1 MTDEETTVFCPY
13 CGEPNHIALD
23 PSGGRSQ
30 DYVEDCQVCCQP
42 WRVSVRYR
50 RNGTAEVT
58 LRSSDE

>member
-1 MTDEETTVFCPY
+1 VTDETTVFCPY

-30 DYVEDCQVCCQP
+30 EYVEDCQICCQP

-50 RNGTAEVT
+50 RDGSAEVT
-58 LRSSDE
+58 LRASDE